1 MKKKV
6 KDIETLE
13 EPKPYEVDKLSKVPS
28 GIIILLLKYWAAAAA
43 VFFSL
48 IGGLD
53 IGLDFSN
60 NPDATP
66 ADVAASYI
74 KIILLL
80 ALFMTLFVNYII
92 RPVVK
97 LMYNRRNNTFQY
109 NMVNVKGILSL
120 VLCLFYHLIL
130 SIILF
135 FVTIFLGKHGW
146 VLDPFGTAGGQG
158 IEPFTYGFCYIAVD
172 FIFLF
177 IKNMSIYIYKRYKYK
192 IQSQGDLSNV

>member
-6 KDIETLE
+6 KDIENLE

-66 ADVAASYI
+66 TDIAASYV

-92 RPVVK
+92 RPIVR
-97 LMYNRRNNTFQY
+97 LMYNRRNNTYQY

-120 VLCLFYHLIL
+120 VLCLLYHLLL
-130 SIILF
+130 SVILF
-135 FVTIFLGKHGW
+135 FVTVFLGKHGW

-158 IEPFTYGFCYIAVD
+158 IEPFTYGFCYIVVD

-177 IKNMSIYIYKRYKYK
+177 IKNLSIYIYKRYKYK
-192 IQSQGDLSNV
+192 VQSQGDLSDV

>member
-6 KDIETLE
+6 KDIENLE

-66 ADVAASYI
+66 TDIAASYV

-92 RPVVK
+92 RPIVR
-97 LMYNRRNNTFQY
+97 LMYNRRNNTYQY

-120 VLCLFYHLIL
+120 VLCLFYHLLL
-130 SIILF
+130 SVILF
-135 FVTIFLGKHGW
+135 FITIFLGIHGW

-158 IEPFTYGFCYIAVD
+158 IEPFTYGFCYIVVD

-177 IKNMSIYIYKRYKYK
+177 VKNLSIYIYKRYKYK
-192 IQSQGDLSNV
+192 VQSQGDLSNV